1 MVTVADIDIPQAI
14 RSHAFVT
21 GMPGELVDTLVAL
34 AAPFH
39 AGAGEIILREGDHQ
53 ASEYLVLSGRA
64 AVEVHSPGR
73 GSVIVESVGPGEQ
86 FGWSWLVPPHVVLF
100 DVVAVEPLDA
110 VVLDGAG
117 LRQACSDDPRLGYE
131 MAMRILKVAAGRL
144 AAARVR
150 LLDLYGGGR

>member
-1 MVTVADIDIPQAI
+1 MTITDIDVAQAV
-14 RSHAFVT
+14 RGHAFVA
-21 GMPGELVDTLVAL
+21 GMPDDLVDTLVAL
-34 AAPFH
+34 ARPFH
-39 AGAGEIILREGDHQ
+39 SEAGEIILREGDHA

-86 FGWSWLVPPHVVLF
+86 FGWSWLVAPHVVLF

-110 VVLDGAG
+110 LVLDGAG
-117 LRQACSDDPRLGYE
+117 LRQACIDDPRLGYE
-131 MAMRILKVAAGRL
+131 MAMRILKVVAGRL
-144 AAARVR
+144 GAARVR

>member
-1 MVTVADIDIPQAI
+1 MTIADIDVAQAI
-14 RSHAFVT
+14 RSHAFVA
-21 GMPGELVDTLVAL
+21 GMAEDLVDTLAEL
-34 AAPFH
+34 ARPFH
-39 AGAGEIILREGDHQ
+39 GQAGEIILREGDQ
-53 ASEYLVLSGRA
+53 EASEYLVLAGRA

-110 VVLDGAG
+110 LVLDGAA

-131 MAMRILKVAAGRL
+131 IAMRILKVVAGRL

-150 LLDLYGGGR
+150 LLDMYGGGR

>member
-1 MVTVADIDIPQAI
+1 MTITDIDIPEAL
-14 RSHAFVT
+14 RSHAFVA
-21 GMPGELVDTLVAL
+21 GMPDELVDTLVAL
-34 AAPFH
+34 AHPFH
-39 AGAGEIILREGDHQ
+39 GVAGEIILREGDH
-53 ASEYLVLSGRA
+53 AANEYLVLSGRA

-131 MAMRILKVAAGRL
+131 MAMRILRVVAGRL